1 MKSTITKLKQ
11 ALYLG
16 AIALGFFSTNQA
28 EAQVCGASTYACAGL
43 YGYSGDIDAITIK
56 DKSGTL
62 CSFSGK
68 KCSSSTS
75 HLGVVNAGSPIDL
88 TAGQTITVD
97 ITGTSWSGYTTSP
110 GVWIDANID
119 NSFSASECIIDP
131 ALGNIS
137 GLQTY
142 TGVRIPCFTKG
153 GKSYLRVRGG
163 MGNYVN
169 LTKNNGCGQAN
180 TYGNS
185 FDIEVNLKVGA
196 TPVAGFVVPTGP
208 NWMGS
213 NVGFNATNPNAGA
226 NYKWTFSGSPTVVN
240 NSSIKG
246 VANWASAGKYDVKML
261 VDYCGLADSIT
272 KQVTITAPTAVPA
285 ADFIADNN
293 EIELGFSGQLFDL
306 STNGPTK
313 WLWEIN
319 TPTGVNNTTSTAQNP
334 VFTYVETGYHDVCLT
349 ATNSVGAST
358 KNCKKRYVNCL
369 PTLDNYLGPQHG
381 TDTKYGRLFDHA
393 GPTADYAAGRKTS
406 FDYFQ
411 ILPCGAKKII
421 ISFKEL
427 KLADKND
434 KLHIYDG
441 GQADPNVEVV
451 KGGITGANQSLYD
464 TAKLVLT
471 SGSAYITFESDGSGQ
486 AAGFIMNWTSVL
498 DVPTAPKAKWTT
510 DYNTIGNGVNFTLKN
525 ATANTKGIPVYSWTM
540 TDGTGFST
548 LMSTQVDYSD
558 KYFTD
563 GTYKVCLFANTCTGI
578 DSFCDNITVQ
588 TPTTAGFVDY
598 TASNLRPV
606 IGELVSVATKTDY
619 ADNFEWSIF
628 PTSYAFEPGSSK
640 NSQNP
645 QIRFTKGGAYTFT
658 LSAWNATG
666 TKGSTEKK
674 VIKNKYLIVLDYCTP
689 LVNMVSGDVA
699 INELKVTDK
708 SGKIL
713 VDNITSYNGNSYN
726 NYSDNLVMNMTFG
739 ASYSLDIF
747 RLTNSNSVNYKAW
760 VDWNIDG
767 DFDDAGE
774 EVLSSGTI
782 TGLTT
787 NATFTVPNIAN
798 SFEGKTRM
806 RVGASYGSFS
816 NTPCGVNQ
824 VGEFEDYAIVL
835 ANDNKPPLIQLIG
848 SDTVRVERTA
858 AAGTCYAEVAAK
870 TYSAT
875 DGTEGDMTSKVTM
888 VTDLDCKTS
897 GVYSITFD
905 LTDASGNKAQTR
917 TRTVI
922 VVLDRTGPVLT
933 LQGNDTITVEQCGNY
948 TEPGAVA
955 NDAIDGDLTSAIK
968 VMGSVDAT
976 KTGNYSVVYSVK
988 DAQSNYS
995 TKTRLVR
1002 VVDTKKPSIL
1012 RLGTKI
1018 TDGMTIN
1025 VQINNVFVDDI
1036 YAEDP
1041 CNGNI
1046 FISKNPGYFGVVNNQ
1061 IRNTYPIVYRSTDP
1075 SGNKATEDG
1084 FTVNYRV
1091 DDYIAPTIELNTGD
1105 TVYHPVNAIYSSR
1118 SVSVNDNYY
1127 PNTKISV
1134 TKVGSVDAY
1143 TLGTYVETFTATD
1156 ESGNSTVKKRFIKV
1170 VDQEAPRLTAP
1181 AVSVCI
1187 GTPFWAN
1194 SGLIIK
1200 DNYYSPSDLMP
1211 LVKVLSHNI
1220 NIFEAGV
1227 YFINY
1232 SLIDPSGNEAAIVSR
1247 TVYVAYPPNCTNTY
1261 TGTTSLTLDKAITV
1275 YPNPTS
1281 GKVNVSYTL
1290 TNNQPMTIEVTNSIG
1305 AVVANKIV
1313 AGGFGVAELNLSD
1326 VTSGVYFVR
1335 LTNNGETT
1343 VKKLVVNN

>member
-16 AIALGFFSTNQA
+16 AIVLGFFSTNHV
-28 EAQVCGASTYACAGL
+28 EAQVCGASTYACGGA
-43 YGYSGDIDAITIK
+43 YGYCGDIDAITIK

-68 KCSSSTS
+68 KCSGTPY
-75 HLGVVNAGSPIDL
+75 LGVVNAGSPIDL
-88 TAGQTITVD
+88 TAGQTISVD
-97 ITGTSWSGYTTSP
+97 ITGTSWAGYNTSP
-110 GVWIDANID
+110 GVWIDANRD
-119 NSFSASECIIDP
+119 NSFGASECILDP
-131 ALGNIS
+131 NLGTIS
-137 GLQTY
+137 TSPVTY
-142 TGVRIPCFTKG
+142 TGIKIPCFTKG
-153 GKSYLRVRGG
+153 GKSYIRVRGSWQPTP
-163 MGNYVN
+163 
-169 LTKNNGCGQAN
+169 LTKNNGCGN
-180 TYGNS
+180 VNGYGNA
-185 FDIEVNLKVGA
+185 FDIEVNLKVGS
-196 TPVAGFVVPTGP
+196 TPVAGFIVPTGP
-208 NWMGS
+208 NWEGS
-213 NVGFNATNPNAGA
+213 NVAFNATNPNTGA
-226 NYKWTFSGSPTVVN
+226 NYKWTFSGSTTVVN

-246 VANWASAGKYDVKML
+246 IANWASAGKYDVKML
-261 VDYCGLADSIT
+261 VDYCGIADSIT
-272 KQVTITAPTAVPA
+272 KQVTITAPTAVPV

-293 EIELGFSGQLFDL
+293 EIELGFNGQLFDL
-306 STNGPTK
+306 SSNGPTK

-349 ATNSVGAST
+349 ATNGVGAST
-358 KNCKKRYVNCL
+358 KNCKTRYINCL

-393 GPTADYAAGRKTS
+393 GPTAGYAAGRKTS

-411 ILPCGAKKII
+411 ILPCGAKKIMI
-421 ISFKEL
+421 TFKEL
-427 KLADKND
+427 KLADAND
-434 KLHIYDG
+434 KLHIYDA
-441 GQADPNVEVV
+441 GQADPNKEVV
-451 KGGITGANQSLYD
+451 KGGITGANLSKWD
-464 TAKLVLT
+464 TATITLT
-471 SGSAYITFESDGSGQ
+471 SGTAYITFETDGSGQ
-486 AAGFIMNWTSVL
+486 AAGFIMNWNSVL

-510 DYNTIGNGVNFTLKN
+510 DYSKVGNGASFFLKN
-525 ATANTKGIPVYSWTM
+525 ATANTKGIPIYTWTM

-558 KYFTD
+558 RYFTD
-563 GTYKVCLFANTCTGI
+563 GTYKICLFANTCTGI
-578 DSFCDNITVQ
+578 DSFCDNITIE
-588 TPTTAGFVDY
+588 TPTAAGFVDY

-606 IGELVSVATKTDY
+606 IGELVSISTKTDY

-628 PTSYAFEPGSSK
+628 PTSYTFEPGSTK

-645 QIRFTKGGAYTFT
+645 SIRFTKGGAYTFT

-666 TKGSTEKK
+666 SKAATEKK

-689 LVNMVSGDVA
+689 LVNMVSGDIA
-699 INELKVTDK
+699 INELKVTDN

-713 VDNITSYNGNSYN
+713 VYNVTSYNGTSYN
-726 NYSDNLVMNMTFG
+726 NYTDNLVMNMTFG
-739 ASYSLDIF
+739 ASYNLDIL
-747 RLTNSNSVNYKAW
+747 RLTNSNSINYKAW

-774 EVLSSGTI
+774 EILSSGTI
-782 TGLTT
+782 TGTSS

-798 SFEGKTRM
+798 SFEGKTRL

-835 ANDNKPPLIQLIG
+835 ANDNMPPIIKLIG
-848 SDTVRVERTA
+848 SDTVRVERSA
-858 AAGTCYAEVAAK
+858 IAGSCYAEVAAK
-870 TYSAT
+870 TFSAT
-875 DGTEGDMTSKVTM
+875 DATEGDMTSKVTM
-888 VTDLDCKTS
+888 VSDLDCKTS
-897 GVYSITFD
+897 GVYSISFD
-905 LTDASGNKAQTR
+905 LTDASGNKAQSR
-917 TRTVI
+917 SRTVI

-968 VMGSVDAT
+968 VIGAVDAT
-976 KTGNYSVVYSVK
+976 KTGNYNVVYSVK

-1105 TVYHPVNAIYSSR
+1105 TVYHPVNAIYSTR

-1170 VDQEAPRLTAP
+1170 VDQEAPNLTAP

-1211 LVKVLSHNI
+1211 LVKVLSHNV

-1247 TVYVAYPPNCTNTY
+1247 TIYVAYPPNCTNTY
-1261 TGTTSLTLDKAITV
+1261 SGTTSLTLDKAITV

-1305 AVVANKIV
+1305 AIVANKIV

>member
-1 MKSTITKLKQ
+1 
-11 ALYLG
+11 
-16 AIALGFFSTNQA
+16 
-28 EAQVCGASTYACAGL
+28 VTYNG
-43 YGYSGDIDAITIK
+43 IK
-56 DKSGTL
+56 
-62 CSFSGK
+62 
-68 KCSSSTS
+68 
-75 HLGVVNAGSPIDL
+75 V
-88 TAGQTITVD
+88 
-97 ITGTSWSGYTTSP
+97 
-110 GVWIDANID
+110 
-119 NSFSASECIIDP
+119 
-131 ALGNIS
+131 
-137 GLQTY
+137 
-142 TGVRIPCFTKG
+142 PCFTKG
-153 GKSYLRVRGG
+153 GKSYLRVRGSWSG
-163 MGNYVN
+163 TPLN
-169 LTKNNGCGQAN
+169 KNSGCGYVPA
-180 TYGNS
+180 YGNI
-185 FDIEVNLKVGA
+185 FDIEVNLKVGSA
-196 TPVAGFVVPTGP
+196 PVAGFIVPTGP

-213 NVGFNATNPNAGA
+213 NVAFNATSPNAGA
-226 NYKWTFSGSPTVVN
+226 SYKWTFSGSPTVVN
-240 NSSIKG
+240 NSATKG
-246 VANWASAGKYDVKML
+246 IANWSSAGKYDVKML
-261 VDYCGLADSIT
+261 VDYCGIADSIT
-272 KQVTITAPTAVPA
+272 KQVTITAPTSAPT

-293 EIELGFSGQLFDL
+293 EIELGFNGQLFDL

-319 TPTGVNNTTSTAQNP
+319 TPTGVNNATATSQNP
-334 VFTYVETGYHDVCLT
+334 VFTFVETGYHDVCLT

-358 KNCKKRYVNCL
+358 KTCKSRYINCL
-369 PTLDNYLGPQHG
+369 PTLDNYLGPQHE
-381 TDTKYGRLFDHA
+381 TTTKYGRLFDHA
-393 GPTADYAAGRKTS
+393 GPTANYSSGRKTS

-411 ILPCGAKKII
+411 ILPCGAKKIMI
-421 ISFKEL
+421 TFKEL
-427 KLADKND
+427 KLADAND
-434 KLHIYDG
+434 KLHIYDA
-441 GQADPNVEVV
+441 GQADPNKEIV
-451 KGGITGANQSLYD
+451 KGGITGANQSLWD
-464 TAKLVLT
+464 TATITLT
-471 SGSAYITFESDGSGQ
+471 SGTAYITFETDGSGQ
-486 AAGFIMNWTSVL
+486 AAGFIMNWNSVL

-510 DYNTIGNGVNFTLKN
+510 DYKTVGNGASFNLKN
-525 ATANTKGIPVYSWTM
+525 ATANTKGIPIYTWTM
-540 TDGTGFST
+540 TDGTGFSS
-548 LMSTQVDYSD
+548 LMSTQNDYSD
-558 KYFTD
+558 RYYTD

-578 DSFCDNITVQ
+578 DSFCDNITIE
-588 TPTTAGFVDY
+588 TPTAAKFVDY

-606 IGELVSVATKTDY
+606 IGELVSIATKTDY

-628 PTSYAFEPGSSK
+628 PTSYTFEPGSNK

-645 QIRFTKGGAYTFT
+645 NIRFSKGGAYTFT

-674 VIKNKYLIVLDYCTP
+674 VIKNKYIIVLDYCTP

-708 SGKIL
+708 TGKIL
-713 VDNITSYNGNSYN
+713 VNNITSYNGSSYN
-726 NYSDNLVMNMTFG
+726 NYTDNLVMNMTFG
-739 ASYSLDIF
+739 ASYNLDVL
-747 RLTNSNSVNYKAW
+747 RLTNSNSINYKAW

-774 EVLSSGTI
+774 EILSSGTI
-782 TGLTT
+782 TGLSAST
-787 NATFTVPNIAN
+787 TFTVPNIAN

-806 RVGASYGSFS
+806 RIGASYGSFS

-835 ANDNKPPLIQLIG
+835 ANDNMPPMITLVG
-848 SDTVRVERTA
+848 SDTVRVERSA
-858 AAGTCYAEVAAK
+858 VAGSCYAEVAAK
-870 TYSAT
+870 TFSAL
-875 DGTEGDMTSKVTM
+875 DATEGDMTSKVTM
-888 VTDLDCKTS
+888 VSDLDCKTS

-968 VMGSVDAT
+968 VIGSVDAS
-976 KTGNYSVVYSVK
+976 KTGNYNVVYSVK
-988 DAQSNYS
+988 DAQSNFS

-1012 RLGTKI
+1012 RLGSKI

-1105 TVYHPVNAIYSSR
+1105 TVYHPVNAIYSTR

-1127 PNTKISV
+1127 PVTKISL
-1134 TKVGSVDAY
+1134 TKVGTVDAY

-1211 LVKVLSHNI
+1211 LVKVLSHNV
-1220 NIFEAGV
+1220 NVFEAGV

-1261 TGTTSLTLDKAITV
+1261 SGTTSLTLDKAITV

-1305 AVVANKIV
+1305 AIVANKTV
-1313 AGGFGVAELNLSD
+1313 TGGGFGVAELNLSD
-1326 VTSGVYFVR
+1326 VTGGVYFVR